1 MTRSLFKFL
10 FLGFLLFFKILFA
23 QEEVNLEDISYDVK
37 NEKDLPIFGDDDTKL
52 NNNIKNVSLFDI
64 ADLVKILLFLSFF
77 IFFIFLFK
85 RVLFKYKRVRNNN
98 IKSDYIKELVFYEI
112 DAKNSIRIINI
123 LGNVYIF
130 LLSANFS
137 ILLREIKQGEELNN
151 LEFELVKDKDLNNE
165 NSFKTIINKILNKTR
180 KEDEELLEKAN
191 YIELEKDIEIS
202 LKSKQDRLKKF

>member
-1 MTRSLFKFL
+1 M